1 MFYYFSSIRTV
12 SLPSRA
18 SLGVQSDSS
27 QQHAQSDNSGIHPV
41 ALTQPHHRLIHFASF
56 FLPLH
61 FVHQGTGGMSGVHL
75 AEVMD
80 SVGAQRCIC
89 KNCYRA
95 PTAERK
101 SKLFKRLAMC
111 AFINI
116 ICYFPTVGPRSPTVC
131 VYAVQYYRYYSILP

>member
-1 MFYYFSSIRTV
+1 M
-12 SLPSRA
+12 
-18 SLGVQSDSS
+18 
-27 QQHAQSDNSGIHPV
+27 
-41 ALTQPHHRLIHFASF
+41 
-56 FLPLH
+56 
-61 FVHQGTGGMSGVHL
+61 HL

-131 VYAVQYYRYYSILP
+131 VYASTVLPILIIIIAYYLGTVLRAVLKLTTSTCRNPPSPPDE